1 MINDVSRITRNVLDA
16 FSKFGKLPGGA
27 WTKDEKSWR

>member
-1 MINDVSRITRNVLDA
+1 MINDVSRITRHALDA
-16 FSKFGKLPGGA
+16 FSKLGEIPGGA